1 MVDFCGAKSVPPTS
15 SIKIRNCQK
24 KIGTCIC
31 IYMRVYANTWEGLY
45 PMTWI
50 LLSPGAHLATG
61 RALLVVSSWVKL
73 QVGPELFW
81 LCSVTIPLHTGM
93 CDHLDVCWC
102 SEKSISTDDFRA
114 LLPSRCSLGH
124 SFCQVFTN
132 LFLFYHGFDATSEIL
147 FAWFLQI
154 CFCFTMVLMLL
165 QAFILPGFCK

>member
-1 MVDFCGAKSVPPTS
+1 
-15 SIKIRNCQK
+15 
-24 KIGTCIC
+24 
-31 IYMRVYANTWEGLY
+31 
-45 PMTWI
+45 
-50 LLSPGAHLATG
+50 
-61 RALLVVSSWVKL
+61 
-73 QVGPELFW
+73 
-81 LCSVTIPLHTGM
+81 M

-154 CFCFTMVLMLL
+154 CFFFTMVLMLL
-165 QAFILPGFCK
+165 QAFILPGFCKSKSVSFPSFSVFMLLQGTCNSLGRVNGTCDRFGCTCSERLVGWLDRSLARTGWQMFSKDDTGMELCAFLS